1 MSNITLTAGQFE
13 ALLNQARG
21 KTNTK
26 SIKELTE
33 NAPVFKEWLYYGFEL
48 LPVNNILIYGDI
60 SKYYVDCIIYNLEK
74 FSNEYHRPLICINHR
89 LQIFTY
95 KDYDEWKKDNH
106 FIPELFGFMFKKIC
120 YELTSEKYRVTEQ
133 DYESDND
140 DDDNDDSSINSSSKK
155 NYVAPKPKTTADE
168 RNHILKLVMCSDK
181 IPNAKMFKKIAS
193 GLAKQMKSDH
203 ETNWVE

>member
-1 MSNITLTAGQFE
+1 MSSITLSAEQFE

-26 SIKELTE
+26 SIKELRE

-48 LPVNNILIYGDI
+48 LPITNILIYGDI
-60 SKYYVDCIIYNLEK
+60 SKYYVDCIMYNLEK
-74 FSNEYHRPLICINHR
+74 FSNEHHRPLVCINHR
-89 LQIFTY
+89 LQIFSY

-106 FIPELFGFMFKKIC
+106 FIEMLFGFMFKKIC
-120 YELTSEKYRVTEQ
+120 YELTSDKYNTTEN
-133 DYESDND
+133 DYESDD
-140 DDDNDDSSINSSSKK
+140 DDDNSSINSYSKK

-168 RNHILKLVMCSDK
+168 KHHISKLVMCSDK
-181 IPNAKMFKKIAS
+181 IPNVKMYKKIAI

>member
-48 LPVNNILIYGDI
+48 LPINNILIYGDI

-74 FSNEYHRPLICINHR
+74 FSNEYNRPIICINHR

-106 FIPELFGFMFKKIC
+106 FIEMLFSFMFKKIC
-120 YELTSEKYRVTEQ
+120 YELTSDKYNATES
-133 DYESDND
+133 DYESDD
-140 DDDNDDSSINSSSKK
+140 DDDSSINSSSKK
-155 NYVAPKPKTTADE
+155 IYVAPKTKTTADE
-168 RNHILKLVMCSDK
+168 KHHITKLVMCSDK
-181 IPNAKMFKKIAS
+181 IPNVKMYKKIAT
-193 GLAKQMKSDH
+193 GLAKQMKNDH